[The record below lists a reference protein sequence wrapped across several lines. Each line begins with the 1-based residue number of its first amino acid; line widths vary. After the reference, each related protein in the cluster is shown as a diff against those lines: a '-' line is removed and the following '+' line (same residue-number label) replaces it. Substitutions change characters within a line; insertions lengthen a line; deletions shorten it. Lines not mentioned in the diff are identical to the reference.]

1 MLQFLRTIRSKAD
14 SSPQYRAPWPLFFLS
29 MKFRGLARVNEGA
42 ARLKRYLQI
51 TKALSEDALGAINCC
66 STIGR
71 LRPRSDVARFA
82 ATRFPQES
90 LSCRLVIKISFV
102 NGFLGLPDNVDRHK
116 TLYTC
121 AHRARAN
128 CIGLPFSSTPTWQ
141 CSRRRISGAKLARL
155 VPRSKKFDEASTS
168 ARDRRCRPTV
178 AEVSF
183 KS

>member
-14 SSPQYRAPWPLFFLS
+14 SSPQYRAPWPLFFPLHEIS
-29 MKFRGLARVNEGA
+29 RPSSSERTSCTAQALLADYQSFIRRCAWSDKLLFDDRKTEATVGCRTLRCHA
-42 ARLKRYLQI
+42 LPAR
-51 TKALSEDALGAINCC
+51 T
-66 STIGR
+66 
-71 LRPRSDVARFA
+71 
-82 ATRFPQES
+82 

-121 AHRARAN
+121 AHRAGAN

>member
-1 MLQFLRTIRSKAD
+1 M
-14 SSPQYRAPWPLFFLS
+14 
-29 MKFRGLARVNEGA
+29 NERA

-51 TKALSEDALGAINCC
+51 TKALSEDALGAIKLLFDDRKTEATVGCR
-66 STIGR
+66 T
-71 LRPRSDVARFA
+71 LRCHALPAR
-82 ATRFPQES
+82 T

-168 ARDRRCRPTV
+168 ARDRRCRLTV

>member
-1 MLQFLRTIRSKAD
+1 VLQFLRQSAQKPTRHLSIESRGPCFS
-14 SSPQYRAPWPLFFLS
+14 LS
-29 MKFRGLARVNEGA
+29 MKFRGLARVNERA

-82 ATRFPQES
+82 ATRFAQES

-102 NGFLGLPDNVDRHK
+102 NGYLGLPDNVDRHK

-121 AHRARAN
+121 AHRAPAN

-141 CSRRRISGAKLARL
+141 CSRRRISGAKLARP
-155 VPRSKKFDEASTS
+155 VPRSQKFDEASTS
-168 ARDRRCRPTV
+168 ARDRRCPPTV